1 MKNVRKHIEN
11 LVSNVL
17 KETIE
22 NKADQILESAKDM
35 TEKLHGGQKK
45 LDVAVPKGKLTK
57 KKVSLTEEISNKCK
71 YCNNIHCYTHK
82 FEKDHSCD
90 KIKEEPINLIKIDFE
105 KINKI

>member
-11 LVSNVL
+11 LVSDVL

-45 LDVAVPKGKLTK
+45 LDVAEPKGKITGADFK
-57 KKVSLTEEISNKCK
+57 KLRGEGATYRKV
-71 YCNNIHCYTHK
+71 
-82 FEKDHSCD
+82 
-90 KIKEEPINLIKIDFE
+90 P
-105 KINKI
+105 